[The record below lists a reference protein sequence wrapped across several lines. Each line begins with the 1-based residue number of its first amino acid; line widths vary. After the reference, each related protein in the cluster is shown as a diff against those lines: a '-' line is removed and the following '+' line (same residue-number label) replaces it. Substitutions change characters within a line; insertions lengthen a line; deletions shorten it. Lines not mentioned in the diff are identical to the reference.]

1 MGGSGAVMA
10 KSTRRRKQDRA
21 RVESRHAGEARA
33 EAEWRADELFGRATD
48 MALAPAGLAALIT
61 GELADSTDTGRIA
74 RARLLLGSEPG
85 ALAETVRLLL
95 AACAEGSPSTGG
107 LPPGVLAFAAV
118 AAHAS
123 GDEAQ
128 EARWTDALL
137 DIARTAG
144 EAGPVKVAEDVLI
157 WTHPDRAFEMTGHY
171 LLARPRDQ
179 KAFWV
184 WHGIMSGSGER
195 TLRIR
200 LGLDIPV
207 DPEAITVRPGDPGFP
222 AALAEL
228 SAELERMKRDWQ
240 ALGPEAKAQGRAL
253 QETAIEIQR
262 RHMMP
267 VCRLNRSD
275 TSTPL

>member
-1 MGGSGAVMA
+1 MA

-33 EAEWRADELFGRATD
+33 EAERRADELFGRATD
-48 MALAPAGLAALIT
+48 MALAPAGLAMLIAE
-61 GELADSTDTGRIA
+61 ELADSTDTGRIA
-74 RARLLLGSEPG
+74 HARLLQGAEPG
-85 ALAETVRLLL
+85 ALAETARLLL

-137 DIARTAG
+137 DVARTAG
-144 EAGPVKVAEDVLI
+144 EAGPVKVAGDVLT
-157 WTHPDRAFEMTGHY
+157 WTHPDRAFEMTGDY
-171 LLARPRDQ
+171 LLAHPHDKR
-179 KAFWV
+179 AFWI
-184 WHGIMSGSGER
+184 WHRIMSGSGER
-195 TLRIR
+195 ALRIR
-200 LGLDIPV
+200 LGLDTPV
-207 DPEAITVRPGDPGFP
+207 DPPIWRPGDPGFS
-222 AALAEL
+222 AALAGFT
-228 SAELERMKRDWQ
+228 AELADSLRDWK
-240 ALGPEAKAQGRAL
+240 ALDPEAKAHGRAL

-267 VCRLNRSD
+267 AWQVKRLLQAEAD
-275 TSTPL
+275 G